1 MSEFVIIVLGIT
13 VSFWVNQLAINAQ
26 NNRERIKVLN
36 SLKKEANEIYAYC
49 HERKVNWNQD
59 LLILNS
65 LLHDE
70 SIAIKSEDLN
80 KSRIQFTLIYYRV
93 FEPPTDRYH
102 SIINSGHLKYIDSEK
117 VKELISK
124 LHITY
129 STYVQTT
136 IQHEKELREELL
148 KIILN
153 DHPDFILNKDNQNID
168 LEEYY
173 DMLHIAVSED
183 DNLHSSLSLLRD
195 YQKNRTKWL
204 ELYLALVEDLNSEID
219 LALEVN

>member
-168 LEEYY
+168 FEEYY

-195 YQKNRTKWL
+195 YQKKQ
-204 ELYLALVEDLNSEID
+204 D
-219 LALEVN
+219 

>member
-168 LEEYY
+168 FEEYY

-204 ELYLALVEDLNSEID
+204 ELYLALVE
-219 LALEVN
+219 EVLQCN